1 MIFLSKKSCDL
12 NHSYLFTN
20 GLCSG

>member
-12 NHSYLFTN
+12 NHSCLFTN
-20 GLCSG
+20 SLC